1 MDKTGTEDRVSTMP
15 LNMSLL
21 YGEMAGSWL
30 IHLGIPVIASVVVT
44 AIPGLSRALLPF
56 LLIVTLLS
64 FILQFVL
71 LLPLQS
77 TSCKGVHNLKS
88 IAMGAAGSAVLTG
101 VMTAIP
107 LYYEPARLL
116 VSQLVVS
123 HRFVATP
130 ETERENEAIA
140 AATAVLRGVQGTR
153 TGSESKTEGGISLEE
168 YATQTWTEQIIGASY
183 WAAFAGAYG
192 IGLSS
197 LFVAKC

>member
-1 MDKTGTEDRVSTMP
+1 MDKTGAEDRVSTMP

-77 TSCKGVHNLKS
+77 TSCKGVHNMKS
-88 IAMGAAGSAVLTG
+88 IAMGAVGSAVLTG

-116 VSQLVVS
+116 ASQLVVS
-123 HRFVATP
+123 HRFVTTP
-130 ETERENEAIA
+130 ETERENEAVA
-140 AATAVLRGVQGTR
+140 AATAVLRGVQGSKS
-153 TGSESKTEGGISLEE
+153 GSDGGISLEE
-168 YATQTWTEQIIGASY
+168 YATQTWTEQIVGASY

>member
-1 MDKTGTEDRVSTMP
+1 MP

-44 AIPGLSRALLPF
+44 AIPGLSLSLLPF
-56 LLIVTLLS
+56 LLIIVLLS
-64 FILQFVL
+64 FVIQFVL

-77 TSCKGVHNLKS
+77 TSCKGVHNMKS
-88 IAMGAAGSAVLTG
+88 IAIGATGSAVLTG

-116 VSQLVVS
+116 VSQLIMS
-123 HRFVATP
+123 HRFIATP
-130 ETERENEAIA
+130 ETERESEAVSAGAAILSGVTTAGTVA
-140 AATAVLRGVQGTR
+140 AA
-153 TGSESKTEGGISLEE
+153 GISIDE
-168 YATQTWTEQIIGASY
+168 YAAQTWSEQIIGASY

-192 IGLSS
+192 VGLSS